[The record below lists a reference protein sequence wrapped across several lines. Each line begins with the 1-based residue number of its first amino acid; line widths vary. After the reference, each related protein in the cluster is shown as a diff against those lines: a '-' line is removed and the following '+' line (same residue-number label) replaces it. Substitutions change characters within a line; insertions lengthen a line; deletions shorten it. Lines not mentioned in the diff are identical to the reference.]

1 MSDPV
6 LLSRCLSEIDPLL
19 SGIFRLSEL
28 VFPERLQRS
37 FAGLFALR
45 RTEIDSCRLL
55 SSALCSFSYT
65 FFLFVFM
72 ASIFPDG
79 LFPPPPPLRVSAG
92 GLKVNAVS
100 QLAKPPTG
108 RREKRS
114 NRWKDGGTA
123 EDGRLEE
130 RSWLC

>member
-1 MSDPV
+1 MSVPV

-37 FAGLFALR
+37 SAGLFALR
-45 RTEIDSCRLL
+45 RKEIDSCRLL
-55 SSALCSFSYT
+55 ISALCSFSHT

-79 LFPPPPPLRVSAG
+79 LFPPPSPSEGVCWGAKGQCCQPVSDAANRAERKT
-92 GLKVNAVS
+92 LK
-100 QLAKPPTG
+100 
-108 RREKRS
+108 
-114 NRWKDGGTA
+114 
-123 EDGRLEE
+123 
-130 RSWLC
+130 